1 MFTKGFYF
9 FILSFLIFIF
19 SDIPGDSQLQFA
31 SSHKPV
37 KLKIQIKNHP
47 TLQNVTETVLTVTLN
62 A

>member
-1 MFTKGFYF
+1 MFTKGFY
-9 FILSFLIFIF
+9 IFIF

-31 SSHKPV
+31 SYHKPV